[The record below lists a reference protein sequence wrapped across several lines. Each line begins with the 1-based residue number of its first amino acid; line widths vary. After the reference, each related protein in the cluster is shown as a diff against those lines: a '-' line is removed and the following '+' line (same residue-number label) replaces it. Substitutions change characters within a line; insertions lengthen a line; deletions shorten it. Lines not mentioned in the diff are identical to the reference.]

1 MCLSILL
8 LELKSQV
15 MLSIRDSSEIK
26 LGNAE
31 LNMNN
36 CGEIA
41 FCEMPLACKMTL
53 SHSENI

>member
-36 CGEIA
+36 CGERV
-41 FCEMPLACKMTL
+41 FVKCPLLAR
-53 SHSENI
+53 